1 MIGVASVTTL
11 TKNKILEEIKDKE
24 SRDIFVA
31 EHVSTGLP
39 FQIHALREKL
49 GITQAELAR
58 RAKMAQERISV
69 LENPNSEFIPKIN
82 TLLKL
87 ANVFDVP
94 VIVKFG
100 TWEELFEWETNLSPE
115 LLAPEN
121 FDEALE
127 SLECLASGSTATQ
140 RLRVGSA
147 STIERG
153 WVIDRSTKA
162 VDTYTPVG
170 TFRDKLK
177 FSLKNKIEEKAMR
190 AWYGGRT
197 STDYKGESE
206 EEQLPESDATLDLFT
221 SDVIRNFVI
230 HNEAVNTLI
239 PLDLVM

>member
-1 MIGVASVTTL
+1 MTTL
-11 TKNKILEEIKDKE
+11 TKNKLLEELKDKE
-24 SRDIFVA
+24 SRDIFVS

-94 VIVKFG
+94 LIVKFG
-100 TWEELFEWETNLSPE
+100 TWEELFNWETNLSPE

-127 SLECLASGSTATQ
+127 SLKWLASGTTAIQ
-140 RLRVGSA
+140 SLRARNA
-147 STIERG
+147 STIEWE
-153 WVIDRSTKA
+153 WVVDSNVKA
-162 VDTYTPVG
+162 VDVLTPISA
-170 TFRDKLK
+170 FFDKIEL
-177 FSLKNKIEEKAMR
+177 SIKNKTEER
-190 AWYGGRT
+190 AVRVWYGGGT
-197 STDYKGESE
+197 STDDDSPPDEDQPS
-206 EEQLPESDATLDLFT
+206 ESDALFDLFT
-221 SDVIRNFVI
+221 GGLNTGFAIPNVAANTVI
-230 HNEAVNTLI
+230 AVNSIT
-239 PLDLVM
+239 M

>member
-11 TKNKILEEIKDKE
+11 AKNKILEELKDKE
-24 SRDIFVA
+24 SRDIFVS

-94 VIVKFG
+94 LIVKFG

-127 SLECLASGSTATQ
+127 SLEQVASGSTAVQSVHVSSTSTPEWGWTIY
-140 RLRVGSA
+140 RDIRATYMSPPFDMFFGS
-147 STIERG
+147 ST
-153 WVIDRSTKA
+153 
-162 VDTYTPVG
+162 PN
-170 TFRDKLK
+170 
-177 FSLKNKIEEKAMR
+177 LKNKDGEAKESSESAPDKEESAE
-190 AWYGGRT
+190 GD
-197 STDYKGESE
+197 S
-206 EEQLPESDATLDLFT
+206 LFDLFT
-221 SDVIRNFVI
+221 SGESR
-230 HNEAVNTLI
+230 EI
-239 PLDLVM
+239 PLPNVAANILVASDRVM